1 MNLYLPVHTL
11 SLISILE
18 FGLVEI
24 EKMLLFIIFVDVYF
38 DFDILD
44 IEEKVDVP
52 FYSKF

>member
-18 FGLVEI
+18 FGLVE
-24 EKMLLFIIFVDVYF
+24 KMLLFKIFVYVYF